1 MTGAPRCGKY
11 SPAMPDNI
19 SEQLATIIRQQEKIL
34 LLLKKNKP
42 RTKVVVTK
50 KRK

>member
-11 SPAMPDNI
+11 SPAMPDI
-19 SEQLATIIRQQEKIL
+19 SGQLATIIRQQEKIL

-42 RTKVVVTK
+42 MTKVVVTK

>member
-1 MTGAPRCGKY
+1 MTGAPRCGRRG
-11 SPAMPDNI
+11 ATMTEEI
-19 SEQLATIIRQQEKIL
+19 TGQLATIIRQQEKIL

>member
-1 MTGAPRCGKY
+1 MTGAPRWGT
-11 SPAMPDNI
+11 SVIIAMPDI